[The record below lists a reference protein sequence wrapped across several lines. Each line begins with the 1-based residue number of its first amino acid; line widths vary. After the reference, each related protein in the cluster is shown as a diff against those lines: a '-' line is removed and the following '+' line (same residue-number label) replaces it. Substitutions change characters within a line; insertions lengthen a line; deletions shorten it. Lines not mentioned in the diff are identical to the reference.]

1 MTATTVAFVAETAP
15 EQPRLQVRERLEQEY
30 VRLREV
36 ERPALLRR
44 FDAAG
49 AGAASATVGRSIAI
63 TDYRIAAIQHHLDK
77 AHDAH
82 ADRGACPDCC
92 VLLDRGEGPQWFLL
106 AALSEHGLPVIASDS
121 ALGRALLGARPG
133 ETVEYPDP
141 TGTRAVR
148 VLALT

>member
-49 AGAASATVGRSIAI
+49 AGAASA
-63 TDYRIAAIQHHLDK
+63 IAAIQLHLDK